1 MKPERT
7 ASRWIP
13 LVLLIAVVLAGCQ
26 NTSAVIPEED
36 IRTSVLIVNP
46 ISDQYPESVRLWS
59 EYVMSKDPD
68 ANIRALTGDMTKEDV
83 IEAVMETGGD
93 RIVLIYHGH
102 GGDGYA
108 WLKSGEELPYPEIL
122 SLLVSK
128 DVPFLL
134 LVDAC
139 YSGSAAEGFKEMIG
153 GYPHDAVLITSSSAE
168 ERSYGSIKG
177 NPDGSASWIQ
187 RSLLLFDEIPSE
199 IGTEEERQHPEV
211 WIYELETGV
220 TEKMELPE
228 PHSKGFDKEYKA
240 LL

>member
-1 MKPERT
+1 MRCGIGFFIALFLFTGCSTVSENMDAPHIEGAKT
-7 ASRWIP
+7 A
-13 LVLLIAVVLAGCQ
+13 
-26 NTSAVIPEED
+26 
-36 IRTSVLIVNP
+36 VLIVNP

-59 EYVMSKDPD
+59 EYVLSKNPD
-68 ANIRALTGDMTKEDV
+68 ANIRAVTGDMTKEDV
-83 IEAVMETGGD
+83 IETVMETEGD

-108 WLKSGEELPYPEIL
+108 WLKSGEDLPYSEL
-122 SLLVSK
+122 LFLLVSK

-139 YSGSAAEGFKEMIG
+139 YSGSATEGFKEMIKC
-153 GYPHDAVLITSSSAE
+153 YPHAAVLVTSSSAE

-199 IGTEEERQHPEV
+199 VGTEEERQHPEV
-211 WIYELETGV
+211 WIHEPETGV
-220 TEKMELPE
+220 TRKMELPE
-228 PHSKGFDKEYKA
+228 PHSKGFDREYKA

>member
-1 MKPERT
+1 MRCGIGLIIAILLLSGCSTAPGIMDMQNAEGERT
-7 ASRWIP
+7 
-13 LVLLIAVVLAGCQ
+13 
-26 NTSAVIPEED
+26 T
-36 IRTSVLIVNP
+36 VLIVNP

-59 EYVMSKDPD
+59 EYVLSKNPD
-68 ANIRALTGDMTKEDV
+68 ADIKAVTGDMTKEEV
-83 IEAVMETGGD
+83 IEAVMETEGD

-139 YSGSAAEGFKEMIG
+139 YSGSAAEGFKEIIE
-153 GYPHDAVLITSSSAE
+153 GYPHDAVLITSSSSE

-187 RSLLLFDEIPSE
+187 RSLLLFNEIPSE
-199 IGTEEERQHPEV
+199 VGTEEERQHPEV
-211 WIYELETGV
+211 WIYEPETEM

-228 PHSKGFDKEYKA
+228 PHSKGFDREYKA